1 MKDPLTP
8 YELDR
13 LEAARLN
20 SVPLRQES
28 PNKRVTQLAFEEIEY
43 LRARGRESLALA
55 EHMLRAE
62 LIRKRPRKDGLRRL
76 ADHLESVREFLRR
89 ACRVE
94 RPGETEA
101 DMRE

>member
-8 YELDR
+8 LELDR

-20 SVPLRQES
+20 SLPFRQES

-43 LRARGRESLALA
+43 LRTEGRERLEKLAS
-55 EHMLRAE
+55 EV
-62 LIRKRPRKDGLRRL
+62 
-76 ADHLESVREFLRR
+76 ESVREFLRR

>member
-43 LRARGRESLALA
+43 LRAEGMERLDKLAQEVA
-55 EHMLRAE
+55 
-62 LIRKRPRKDGLRRL
+62 
-76 ADHLESVREFLRR
+76 SVREFLRR

-94 RPGETEA
+94 RPGETET